1 MKASLLLL
9 FLVGWSY
16 LYSAAQD
23 ESCPA
28 LAKSESRKFPEE
40 RDAVRISPCIPAM
53 ITRLGEARDKESVH
67 LLARYLDYMDPATS
81 PRLDGGLLSA
91 EQLKSLDGASRI
103 ELGFPQSIYER
114 EMVRSIRYGGTWD
127 RLLL

>member
-28 LAKSESRKFPEE
+28 LAKSESRKFLEE
-40 RDAVRISPCIPAM
+40 QDAVRISPCIPAM

-67 LLARYLDYMDPATS
+67 C
-81 PRLDGGLLSA
+81 
-91 EQLKSLDGASRI
+91 
-103 ELGFPQSIYER
+103 
-114 EMVRSIRYGGTWD
+114 
-127 RLLL
+127 